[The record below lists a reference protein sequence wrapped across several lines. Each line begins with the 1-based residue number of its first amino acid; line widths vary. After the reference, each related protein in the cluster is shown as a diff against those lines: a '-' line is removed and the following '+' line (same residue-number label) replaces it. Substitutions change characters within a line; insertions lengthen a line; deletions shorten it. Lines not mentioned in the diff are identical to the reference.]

1 MLTNWD
7 QITLLK
13 LHYSESNGWL
23 PQDRVVAIRT
33 AMHTKNIHI
42 FYCVEKWSNSFLP
55 PSHFNAYYSSI
66 INAMH
71 FLDFSKTSLS

>member
-13 LHYSESNGWL
+13 SHYFKSNGWL

-33 AMHTKNIHI
+33 PMHTKSIHI
-42 FYCVEKWSNSFLP
+42 FYSVEKWSNSFLC

-66 INAMH
+66 INATY